1 VNATSEAVANVKL
14 GDVDASVDLEIIFRA
29 QYRRICHVVA
39 RVVRDHARAE
49 DLAVEVF
56 LKFSRNRKA
65 QGSRA
70 EGWLYRTAVRMG
82 LDELRRRER
91 RSRYER
97 LLGFGSRVLTPEE
110 IHAATEEQNKVR
122 LVLGM
127 LPRRQSELLLLRSL
141 DLSYAEVA
149 AALDLNP
156 ASIGTLTAR
165 AQKAFRKESEAI
177 WKRIENRRLSAGLR
191 NGWRAL
197 AQTPSGSPT

>member
-1 VNATSEAVANVKL
+1 VNATSEAVAKETT
-14 GDVDASVDLEIIFRA
+14 GDVDAPFDIEVIFRA
-29 QYRRICHVVA
+29 QYRRISHVIA

-49 DLAVEVF
+49 ELAVEVF
-56 LKFSRNRKA
+56 LKFSRRPKA
-65 QGSRA
+65 HGDKA

-97 LLGFGSRVLTPEE
+97 LLGIGPRVLTPEE
-110 IHAATEEQNKVR
+110 IHSATEEQNKVR

-127 LPRRQSELLLLRSL
+127 LPRRQSELLLLRSF

-165 AQKAFRKESEAI
+165 AQKAFRKEYL
-177 WKRIENRRLSAGLR
+177 KRYGNE
-191 NGWRAL
+191 
-197 AQTPSGSPT
+197 

>member
-1 VNATSEAVANVKL
+1 VNATSEAVANVKT

-29 QYRRICHVVA
+29 QYRRICRVVA
-39 RVVRDHARAE
+39 RVVHDHARAE

-65 QGSRA
+65 HGEKA

-97 LLGFGSRVLTPEE
+97 LVGFGSRVPTPEE

-122 LVLGM
+122 VVLGM

-156 ASIGTLTAR
+156 VSIGTLNAR
-165 AQKAFRKESEAI
+165 AQKAFRKEYL
-177 WKRIENRRLSAGLR
+177 KRYGNE
-191 NGWRAL
+191 
-197 AQTPSGSPT
+197 